1 MIVSPNKPL
10 YKVISLFIKSA
21 ILFFSFY
28 YIYEKL
34 NEAPTALN
42 LSALFSKE
50 NWFYTTAIFLLMFVN
65 WGIEAFKWRL
75 LIAPLE
81 TIDIKS
87 SFKGVLLG
95 VTISIFTP
103 NRVGEF
109 TGRIFFLEKA
119 DKVQATLMSL
129 IGSVMQ
135 LLVTVI
141 AGVLAFF
148 LLEKKYYDFFQTEQF
163 VSTNVLLFVF
173 VLLAVIVVVVYMI
186 LKKQTPSRFKKY
198 IDTFKLH
205 SSKNLNVAFN
215 LSILRYIV
223 FSIQYYLALK
233 VFGINGG
240 TTIVFSLIALTFF
253 VTSVIPTFALTEIA
267 VRSGVAIYFFGTI
280 STAHAPILA
289 SSLFLWIINLAIPA
303 LIGMLFIRKLK
314 FFKE

>member
-1 MIVSPNKPL
+1 MIVSPNKPF
-10 YKVISLFIKSA
+10 YKVISLFIKSL

-28 YIYEKL
+28 YIYNKL
-34 NEAPTALN
+34 NEAPMILD
-42 LSALFSKE
+42 LSVLFSND
-50 NWFYTTAIFLLMFVN
+50 NWFFTIAIVFLMFVN
-65 WGIEAFKWRL
+65 WGIEALKWRL
-75 LIAPLE
+75 LIAPIE

-109 TGRIFFLEKA
+109 AGRIFFLEKA

-148 LLEKKYYDFFQTEQF
+148 LLEKTYYDFFQTEQF

-173 VLLAVIVVVVYMI
+173 VLVVAILVVVYTI

-233 VFGINGG
+233 IFGINGG
-240 TTIVFSLIALTFF
+240 TAIVFSLIALTFF

-280 STAHAPILA
+280 TIAHAPILA
-289 SSLFLWIINLAIPA
+289 SSLLQPPLC
-303 LIGMLFIRKLK
+303 GDRS
-314 FFKE
+314 